1 MRSKNAS
8 PRVRV
13 RHMRQPTGW
22 TVPNPDLGD
31 HHFRDKGLPSTCLSR
46 LIPLASPRGNEY
58 GFSELESGCRS
69 LTAANALFVD
79 DNFNSGDF

>member
-8 PRVRV
+8 PMVRV

-31 HHFRDKGLPSTCLSR
+31 CDFRDKGLHVHKSIYLLR
-46 LIPLASPRGNEY
+46 
-58 GFSELESGCRS
+58 F
-69 LTAANALFVD
+69 AA
-79 DNFNSGDF
+79 